1 MPRGNFLSKI
11 DKKGVFV
18 PRSSL
23 FFCEER
29 RAAVGSGNG
38 MKKYIMALDQ
48 GTTSSRCI
56 LFEKDGR
63 IASMV
68 QREFAQIFPKEGW
81 VEHDPMTI
89 WSTQIGVATEALLK
103 IGGSW
108 SDIYGIGITNQRE
121 TTVVWD
127 RQTGAPIYN
136 AIVWQ
141 CRRTAEFCE
150 TLADLGHEEMIKEK
164 TGLLLDPYFSASK
177 LHWILENVEGAR
189 AKAEKGE
196 LCFGTID
203 TWLIWNL
210 TGGKVHATDYSN
222 AARTML
228 FNIHTLKWDNELLD
242 LFNIPESMLPT
253 VMPSSG
259 LFGYTD
265 LGVLGA
271 ELPIA
276 GVAGDQQAALFG
288 QCCFEQGEMKNTY
301 GTGAFLLMN
310 TGEKP
315 YMTTNGLIT
324 TIGWG
329 IGDKVTY
336 ALEGSVFT
344 CGAAIQWLRDG
355 LRIIESAADSE
366 YYASKVKDSGGVMI
380 VPAFQGLGAP
390 WWDPYA
396 RGIIIGITRAT
407 TKYHLIRA
415 TLESLA
421 YQVVDVVDLMQRSTD
436 IKVKKLKVDGGASAN
451 NLMLDFQ
458 ANILGVT
465 LERPECIETTALGA
479 AYLCGLALGVYES
492 IEEIKANNAIEKTIE
507 PTESEEWRVSHVK
520 TWRRAVERS
529 LGWTD

>member
-1 MPRGNFLSKI
+1 
-11 DKKGVFV
+11 
-18 PRSSL
+18 
-23 FFCEER
+23 
-29 RAAVGSGNG
+29 

-56 LFEKDGR
+56 LFEKNGK

-68 QREFAQIFPKEGW
+68 QREFAQIFPHEGW

-89 WSTQIGVATEALLK
+89 WSTQISVATEALLK

-108 SDIYGIGITNQRE
+108 NEVYGIGITNQRE

-127 RQTGAPIYN
+127 RETGAPIYN

-141 CRRTAEFCE
+141 CRRTA
-150 TLADLGHEEMIKEK
+150 DLCQQLSDAGYEEMIKEK
-164 TGLLLDPYFSASK
+164 TGLLLDPYFSATK

-189 AKAEKGE
+189 EKAERGE

-203 TWLIWNL
+203 SWLIWNL

-228 FNIHTLKWDNELLD
+228 FNIHTLEWDKELLE
-242 LFNIPESMLPT
+242 LFNIPYSILPE
-253 VMPSSG
+253 VKPSSG
-259 LFGYTD
+259 FFGNTD
-265 LGVLGA
+265 AGVLGA

-288 QCCFEQGEMKNTY
+288 QCCFDAGEIKNTY

-310 TGEKP
+310 TGDKP
-315 YMTTNGLIT
+315 YSTTNGLVT
-324 TIGWG
+324 TIAWG

-421 YQVVDVVDLMQRSTD
+421 YQVVDVVDLMQRSTN

-479 AYLCGLALGVYES
+479 AYLCGLALDVYKS
-492 IEEIKANNAIEKTIE
+492 IDEIKANNGIEKTVT
-507 PTESEEWRVSHVK
+507 PTESDEWRESHVK

-529 LGWTD
+529 LGWIE

>member
-1 MPRGNFLSKI
+1 
-11 DKKGVFV
+11 
-18 PRSSL
+18 
-23 FFCEER
+23 
-29 RAAVGSGNG
+29 
-38 MKKYIMALDQ
+38 MALDQ

-56 LFEKDGR
+56 LFEKNGR

-68 QREFAQIFPKEGW
+68 QREFAQIFPREGW

-89 WSTQIGVATEALLK
+89 WSTQIAVATEALLK

-108 SDIYGIGITNQRE
+108 SEVYGIGITNQRE

-127 RQTGAPIYN
+127 SVTGAPIYN

-141 CRRTAEFCE
+141 CRRTADYCE
-150 TLADLGHEEMIKEK
+150 ELCKSGKENMIKQK
-164 TGLLLDPYFSASK
+164 TGLLVDPYFSATK
-177 LHWILENVEGAR
+177 LHWILENVPGAKE
-189 AKAEKGE
+189 KAERGE
-196 LCFGTID
+196 LRFGTID
-203 TWLIWNL
+203 TWLIWKL

-228 FNIHTLKWDNELLD
+228 FNIHTLDWDDELLE
-242 LFNIPESMLPT
+242 LFSVPRSMLPE
-253 VMPSSG
+253 VKPSSG
-259 LFGYTD
+259 IFGYTD
-265 LGVLGA
+265 DEILGA

-288 QCCFEQGEMKNTY
+288 QCCFDEGEMKNTY

-310 TGEKP
+310 TGNKP
-315 YMTTNGLIT
+315 YMTDNGLIT
-324 TIGWG
+324 TIAWG
-329 IGDKVTY
+329 IGNEVTY

-355 LRIIESAADSE
+355 LRIIESAPDSE

-396 RGIIIGITRAT
+396 RGMIIGITRAT
-407 TKYHLIRA
+407 NKYHLIRA

-421 YQVVDVVDLMQRSTD
+421 YQVVDVVDLMQRSTN

-458 ANILGVT
+458 ANVLGVT

-479 AYLCGLALGVYES
+479 AYLCGLALGVYKS
-492 IEEIKANNAIEKTIE
+492 VHEIKANNGIEKTIT
-507 PTESEEWRVSHVK
+507 PTESDEWREGKVK

-529 LGWTD
+529 LNWVE

>member
-1 MPRGNFLSKI
+1 
-11 DKKGVFV
+11 
-18 PRSSL
+18 
-23 FFCEER
+23 
-29 RAAVGSGNG
+29 

-56 LFEKDGR
+56 LFEKNGR
-63 IASMV
+63 IASIV
-68 QREFAQIFPKEGW
+68 QREFAQIFPAEGW

-89 WSTQIGVATEALLK
+89 WSTQIAVATEALLK

-108 SDIYGIGITNQRE
+108 SEVWGIGITNQRE

-127 RQTGAPIYN
+127 RKTGAPIYN

-141 CRRTAEFCE
+141 CRRTADYCRE
-150 TLADLGHEEMIKEK
+150 LGDSGYEEMIKAK
-164 TGLLLDPYFSASK
+164 TGLLLDPYFSATK
-177 LHWILENVEGAR
+177 LHWILENIEGAR
-189 AKAEKGE
+189 EKAERGE

-203 TWLIWNL
+203 SWLIWNL

-228 FNIHTLKWDNELLD
+228 FNIHTLEWDKELLD
-242 LFNIPESMLPT
+242 LFNIPSSILPE
-253 VMPSSG
+253 VKPSSG

-265 LGVLGA
+265 VGVLGA

-288 QCCFEQGEMKNTY
+288 QCCFDTGEMKNTY

-310 TGEKP
+310 TGDKP

-396 RGIIIGITRAT
+396 RGVIIGITRAT

-492 IEEIKANNAIEKTIE
+492 IDEIKANNGIEKTIT
-507 PTESEEWRVSHVK
+507 PTESDEWRESHVK

-529 LGWTD
+529 LGWVE

>member
-1 MPRGNFLSKI
+1 
-11 DKKGVFV
+11 
-18 PRSSL
+18 
-23 FFCEER
+23 
-29 RAAVGSGNG
+29 
-38 MKKYIMALDQ
+38 MKKYIMSLDQ

-56 LFEKDGR
+56 LFEKNGK

-68 QREFAQIFPKEGW
+68 QREFTQIFPCEGW

-89 WSTQIGVATEALLK
+89 WSTQIAVATEALLK

-108 SDIYGIGITNQRE
+108 SDVYGIGITNQRE

-127 RQTGAPIYN
+127 RKTGTPIYN

-141 CRRTAEFCE
+141 CRRTADYCQMLSDAGKE
-150 TLADLGHEEMIKEK
+150 DMIKAK
-164 TGLLLDPYFSASK
+164 TGLLLDPYFSATK
-177 LHWILENVEGAR
+177 LHWILENIDGAR
-189 AKAEKGE
+189 EKAEKGE

-203 TWLIWNL
+203 TWLIWKL

-228 FNIHTLKWDNELLD
+228 FNIHTLCWDEELLE
-242 LFNIPESMLPT
+242 LFDIPASMLPE
-253 VMPSSG
+253 VKPSSG
-259 LFGYTD
+259 IFGYTD
-265 LGVLGA
+265 DDILGA

-288 QCCFEQGEMKNTY
+288 QCCFEKGDIKNTY

-310 TGEKP
+310 TGNNP

-324 TIGWG
+324 TIAWG

-355 LRIIESAADSE
+355 LRIIESATDSE
-366 YYASKVKDSGGVMI
+366 YYASKVKDSGGVII
-380 VPAFQGLGAP
+380 VPAFQGMGAP

-407 TKYHLIRA
+407 NKYHLIRA

-421 YQVVDVVDLMQRSTD
+421 YQVMDVVDLMQRSTN
-436 IKVKKLKVDGGASAN
+436 IKISNLKVDGGASAN
-451 NLMLDFQ
+451 NLMLNFQ
-458 ANILGVT
+458 SNILGVT

-479 AYLCGLALGVYES
+479 AYLCGLALGVYSS
-492 IEEIKANNAIEKTIE
+492 IDEIRDNNRIEKTIA
-507 PTESEEWRVSHVK
+507 PTESDEWRCAHTK
-520 TWRRAVERS
+520 TWRKAVERS
-529 LGWTD
+529 LGWVE

>member
-1 MPRGNFLSKI
+1 
-11 DKKGVFV
+11 
-18 PRSSL
+18 
-23 FFCEER
+23 
-29 RAAVGSGNG
+29 

-56 LFEKDGR
+56 LFEKNGR

-89 WSTQIGVATEALLK
+89 WSTQIAVATEALLK

-108 SDIYGIGITNQRE
+108 SEIYGIGITNQRE

-127 RQTGAPIYN
+127 RITGMPIYN

-141 CRRTAEFCE
+141 CRRTSEMCE
-150 TLADLGHEEMIKEK
+150 KLKDDGYERMIRSK
-164 TGLLLDPYFSASK
+164 TGLLLDPYFSATK
-177 LHWILENVEGAR
+177 LKWILENAEGAR
-189 AKAEKGE
+189 EKAEKGE
-196 LCFGTID
+196 ICFGTVD
-203 TWLIWNL
+203 SWLMWNL

-228 FNIHTLKWDNELLD
+228 FNIHTLEWDKELLD
-242 LFNIPESMLPT
+242 LFDIPCSVLPE
-253 VMPSSG
+253 VRPSSG

-265 LGVLGA
+265 AGVLGA

-276 GVAGDQQAALFG
+276 GVAGDQQSALFG
-288 QCCFEQGEMKNTY
+288 QCCFDVGEMKNTY

-310 TGEKP
+310 TGDKP
-315 YMTTNGLIT
+315 YASEDGLVT

-329 IGDKVTY
+329 IGDDVTY

-366 YYASKVKDSGGVMI
+366 YYASKVKDSGGVLI

-396 RGIIIGITRAT
+396 RGIILGITRAT

-415 TLESLA
+415 TLESIA
-421 YQVVDVVDLMQRSTD
+421 YQVVDVVDIMQKSTN
-436 IKVKKLKVDGGASAN
+436 ISVKKLKVDGGASAN

-492 IEEIKANNAIEKTIE
+492 VEEIKANNSIEKMIV
-507 PTESEEWRVSHVK
+507 PTESDEWREGKVK

-529 LGWTD
+529 LSWAE